1 MRTIKQ
7 LLELMLE
14 HQELFGTGLCRWVL
28 TLHEDNFI
36 STDEYYFFTKYIK
49 DHKPLYTVGIYYW
62 KRCEIA
68 PRIKWINT
76 QIKNLK
82 N

>member
-14 HQELFGTGLCRWVL
+14 HKALFHAGLCIWATNL
-28 TLHEDNFI
+28 CTYNLI
-36 STDEYYFFTKYIK
+36 TYDEVILLQKYITAN
-49 DHKPLYTVGIYYW
+49 KPENAGNLFYW
-62 KRCEIA
+62 EMGKIA

-76 QIKNLK
+76 QIENLK